1 MNALQEVWI
10 RPRKVFRD
18 LADKPIGIL
27 DYLLSGVQ
35 GMVIVLALGRASNL
49 GAKTGVA
56 EILLRAATQGML
68 IGIGIIWIQAWIYT
82 WMGRR
87 VGGAATRAQVLH
99 VLAYGSVPMVG
110 SLTIWFLAALL
121 LGNHAFIETPGAE
134 TETFETLLNAI
145 QIGAFG
151 LLSLWSIVLQIMGL
165 SEVHRLRTG
174 GAAGT
179 WLLGQVISGLVMG
192 IILGIVVVLTGQL
205 PRT

>member
-27 DYLLSGVQ
+27 DYVLSGVQ
-35 GMVIVLALGRASNL
+35 GMVVVLALGRAGNL

-56 EILLRAATQGML
+56 DIFVRAASQGML
-68 IGIGIIWIQAWIYT
+68 IGIAIIWIQAWIYT

-87 VGGAATRAQVLH
+87 AGGQATRTQVIH
-99 VLAYGSVPMVG
+99 VLSYGSVPMVG
-110 SLTIWFLAALL
+110 SLAIWCLAALL

-134 TETFETLLNAI
+134 TETFETLLNGV
-145 QIGAFG
+145 QIGAFA
-151 LLSLWSIVLQIMGL
+151 LLGLWSIVLQIMGL

-179 WLLGQVISGLVMG
+179 WLLGQFISGFVMG
-192 IILGIVVVLTGQL
+192 IILVIVILITGQL
-205 PRT
+205 PQT